1 MGAYVGNIFY
11 CNCCSQ
17 LIAAFHPNFGGTVM
31 TLDQK
36 LKKKQY
42 NQIWREYCGFL
53 DFSMADYMDIQNR
66 LMLEQIE
73 MYSGCELGRRIM
85 TGKKPSS
92 VDEYRQLVPLTKYED
107 YADLLLPRIESA
119 LPAKPLLWIET
130 TWEGAKNPIK
140 VAPYTEGM
148 INNHKNCSIAGLILA
163 TSNQKGQFSL
173 RSGEN
178 FLYGMAPLPY
188 LTGLIPLILENEITV
203 NWLPSE
209 KEAVSLSFSERN
221 KLGFKMGMQQ
231 GVDLFFGL
239 SSVVNKIGDQFASG
253 GNSDDKINPLNNS
266 LKMNYRILKAWTNSK
281 EERVPIRP
289 KDIWNLKG
297 LICAGTDS
305 ASYKAKIE
313 KDWGVRPL
321 EIFGGTETTCM
332 ATETWSKNGLVFF
345 PEVCF
350 YEFIPWPEMEKNLED
365 PKYVPRTYLM
375 DELQEGIK
383 YELVISNFKG
393 GAFAR
398 YRVGDIFKCIS
409 LQNEQDGLQIPQF
422 VYVDREPGLIDIAGF
437 TRISEKTINEALTFS
452 KLDINDWCALKEF
465 DNDNRAF
472 MHIFVEVTLE
482 GIRHGLTQEIITDHL
497 AIYFRYID
505 SDYKDLKTLLGIE
518 PLQVTIIP
526 TGTFEKYTQLFGK
539 RPRKMNPSH
548 FEMLELMKIAHGANI
563 VGV

>member
-1 MGAYVGNIFY
+1 MNL
-11 CNCCSQ
+11 NQ
-17 LIAAFHPNFGGTVM
+17 L
-31 TLDQK
+31 
-36 LKKKQY
+36 LKDRQY
-42 NQIWREYCGFL
+42 DRIWQEYCGFL
-53 DFSMADYMDIQNR
+53 DFSMAEYMDIQNR

-73 MYSGCELGRRIM
+73 LYSGCELGRRIM
-85 TGKKPSS
+85 KGRKPSC
-92 VDEYRQLVPLTKYED
+92 VDEFRQMVPLTRYED
-107 YADLLLPRIESA
+107 YADLLLPRIESV

-148 INNHKNCSIAGLILA
+148 IKNHKNCSIAGLILA

-173 RSGEN
+173 RGGEN

-188 LTGLIPLILENEITV
+188 LTGLIPLILEDEITV
-203 NWLPSE
+203 NWLPPE
-209 KEAVSLSFSERN
+209 KEAISMGFSARN
-221 KLGFKMGMQQ
+221 KLGFKLGMQK

-239 SSVVNKIGDQFASG
+239 SSVIAKIGDQFTSG
-253 GNSDDKINPLNNS
+253 GSSGDKINLLNNS
-266 LKMNYRILKAWTNSK
+266 LKMNYRMLKAWTNSI
-281 EERVPIRP
+281 EEKTSIRP

-305 ASYKAKIE
+305 SSIKAKIE

-332 ATETWSKNGLVFF
+332 ATETWSKSGLVFF
-345 PEVCF
+345 PDVCF
-350 YEFIPWPEMEKNLED
+350 YEFIPWPELEKNLD
-365 PKYVPRTYLM
+365 NPKYIPRTYLM
-375 DELQEGIK
+375 DELQEGTK
-383 YELVISNFKG
+383 YELVVSNFKG

-409 LQNEQDGLQIPQF
+409 LHNEQDGLSVPQF

-437 TRISEKTINEALTFS
+437 TRISEATINEALALS

-465 DNDNRAF
+465 DDENRAF
-472 MHIFVEVTLE
+472 MHLYVEVSPE
-482 GIRHGLTQEIITDHL
+482 GLQYGLTRDIIAEHL

-505 SDYKDLKTLLGIE
+505 SDYKDLKSLLGIE

-526 TGTFEKYTQLFGK
+526 TGTIESYSELFGK

-548 FEMLELMKIAHGANI
+548 FEMLELMKIARGANI
-563 VGV
+563 AGV